1 MYRHVH
7 PQSFEQAWSKFKSG
21 QSSDRLTLA
30 TACVIMAL
38 AIRYI
43 PSRHALIASLPSQH
57 DELCARYYAI
67 ARDALGRYR
76 QECRLLSLEL
86 VEHLLVRTHYLTL
99 SKNEAEEIWAIRGE
113 LVSIGT
119 AMGLHRDPDKWKMP
133 RDLAERRR
141 WAWWHIILLE
151 RLVAPMHLSNLFTKV
166 QPTLFSSFVPQ
177 MAMFSIWSPALRRL
191 PSLRHSHALT
201 H

>member
-7 PQSFEQAWSKFKSG
+7 PQSFQAAWTKFKTG

-30 TACVIMAL
+30 TACVLMAL

-43 PSRHALIASLPSQH
+43 PSRHALIASLPPQH
-57 DELCARYYAI
+57 EQMCDRYYAI
-67 ARDALGRYR
+67 AKDALARYR
-76 QECRLLSLEL
+76 QDSRALSLDL

-99 SKNEAEEIWAIRGE
+99 SKNEAEEIWGIRGE

-151 RLVAPMHLSNLFTKV
+151 RCVLA
-166 QPTLFSSFVPQ
+166 
-177 MAMFSIWSPALRRL
+177 SPA
-191 PSLRHSHALT
+191 SLMAVPV
-201 H
+201 